1 MQVAQAGAQAP
12 EVASLQAKLDQLT
25 ATHKEMLAATSK
37 LQVGGTWV
45 WVCVCGGGGAHSH
58 AQGDSLSDTA
68 RMHRFDL
75 PH

>member
-45 WVCVCGGGGAHSH
+45 WVCVCGGGGGTPPPPRRQFIRHSTY
-58 AQGDSLSDTA
+58 AQV
-68 RMHRFDL
+68 
-75 PH
+75 

>member
-45 WVCVCGGGGAHSH
+45 WVCVCGGGGGTQPRTRRQFIRHSTY
-58 AQGDSLSDTA
+58 AQV
-68 RMHRFDL
+68 
-75 PH
+75 